1 MAADSP
7 VFALSLFCV
16 RVKESFWLKNYIVN
30 EFGLALMVKT
40 NLKHHFTKISGQEWH
55 WVEQGA
61 GTPIVLLHGIPESW
75 QCWKHQI
82 PSLARQFRVIAPDLK
97 GYGKSGKKDG
107 DYSMTH
113 VAGEVL
119 SLLDE
124 IGVDYFHLAGHD
136 WGVAISDNI
145 ISQASHRVKRYIR
158 CCLSLHTY
166 DPRNSLHHQWN
177 AENHQEA
184 AKLMNRAEAYV
195 RVWFESSCKTELLPQ
210 EQEINE
216 IIEEFSEPGTGDAVS
231 RYFRDIRKSKPID
244 LSKFT
249 MPILYIHGEHDPRQP
264 IEYCHGMEEHL
275 PGLQAILVIDSGHFV
290 TRERPR
296 DVTNAMVWFLNSMLA
311 SGLPIFERSR
321 HYGLPTRPVKEPETS
336 FGVNAVTTKT

>member
-158 CCLSLHTY
+158 CCSFMFQIWQCC
-166 DPRNSLHHQWN
+166 NS
-177 AENHQEA
+177 
-184 AKLMNRAEAYV
+184 AKWQR
-195 RVWFESSCKTELLPQ
+195 WTT
-210 EQEINE
+210 I
-216 IIEEFSEPGTGDAVS
+216 
-231 RYFRDIRKSKPID
+231 
-244 LSKFT
+244 
-249 MPILYIHGEHDPRQP
+249 
-264 IEYCHGMEEHL
+264 CHC
-275 PGLQAILVIDSGHFV
+275 
-290 TRERPR
+290 
-296 DVTNAMVWFLNSMLA
+296 NS
-311 SGLPIFERSR
+311 
-321 HYGLPTRPVKEPETS
+321 
-336 FGVNAVTTKT
+336 